1 MFPDTLVRA
10 LFYESYICRGLEMT
24 VENQASLSYSTKT
37 VFILR
42 KTVSNSDGQQLHK
55 YQQNEQPLVT
65 LTQ

>member
-1 MFPDTLVRA
+1 
-10 LFYESYICRGLEMT
+10 MT

-65 LTQ
+65 LTQWTHKEGHDW